1 MGRRK
6 EAAGVQRRKRLEMG
20 EVMREGEAGTE
31 RRGWGGKKG
40 PPLAICSPVAHCH
53 PGGWLGC
60 APGIVAGVTL
70 CRAVLVT

>member
-1 MGRRK
+1 MG
-6 EAAGVQRRKRLEMG
+6 
-20 EVMREGEAGTE
+20 EGEAGTE